1 MGIHQQK
8 SITITEKQ
16 ETVRLPTDASW
27 VVRKILGTRDM
38 LLKRQAG
45 KGNLMVT
52 MTLWGRLCNW
62 LGIQR
67 VVQDWRSEITWIS
80 DIAKKNA
87 GGAEIKTSVFV
98 MIVYIIW
105 RERNKIRFQRGSL
118 CLDNVLRE
126 IVMHIH
132 LRGQHKAKWKPILQ
146 ALNKQLRLEELLYRD
161 TNGSWFNAQ
170 HPDDSFRTTPHVT
183 KALAPRFETSR
194 FLVPLATQARWNRTK
209 TSNMKDSNIIQQNLP
224 ERGKIASNPA
234 HTPNPIYHW

>member
-16 ETVRLPTDASW
+16 ETVLLPSDASC
-27 VVRKILGTRDM
+27 VVRKILGTRDV

-45 KGNLMVT
+45 QGNLMVSLKRHRRVGSFLAVQKRLATVERLEKLGIQVT
-52 MTLWGRLCNW
+52 MILWGRLCNW

-67 VVQDWRSEITWIS
+67 VVQDWRSEIAWIS

-105 RERNKIRFQRGSL
+105 RERNKISFQRGSL
-118 CLDNVLRE
+118 CVDKVLRE

-146 ALNKQLRLEELLYRD
+146 ALNKY
-161 TNGSWFNAQ
+161 
-170 HPDDSFRTTPHVT
+170 P
-183 KALAPRFETSR
+183 
-194 FLVPLATQARWNRTK
+194 
-209 TSNMKDSNIIQQNLP
+209 
-224 ERGKIASNPA
+224 
-234 HTPNPIYHW
+234 